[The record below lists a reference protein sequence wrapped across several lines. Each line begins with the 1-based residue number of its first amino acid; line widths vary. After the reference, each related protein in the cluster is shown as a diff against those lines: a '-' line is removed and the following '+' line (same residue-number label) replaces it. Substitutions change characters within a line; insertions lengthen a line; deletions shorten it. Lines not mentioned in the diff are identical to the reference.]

1 MILNLLQQF
10 QQANRGDRLGRIWA
24 TKNIDPNINPGKVNL
39 SKVLGK
45 CFSQADDADF
55 TGVMGGFAILDDKYY
70 AIGTDRVWRTS
81 GEEPGEGWAEVPSTP
96 TDCSSNSDIK
106 AFNGKVYIA
115 TNAAIGAALKAY
127 DTSSGWSTID
137 TLTNIE
143 TKIMTVYNNRLYIKD
158 TDETVISMSTAEA
171 LATSSSYTIDIN
183 ATTGENQLITKIE
196 AVSDGIW
203 IATIY
208 TDKTGGEMIFWD
220 GVTANVA
227 SARYKVPRGVLS
239 IAVKDDRPYI
249 IDSQGRLR
257 VFDGTT
263 FTEIDRLPIVDEE
276 LLDFADQ
283 NNTRFV
289 HPNGM
294 TVVNDEIY
302 ILVSNARDE
311 SGKDPVERMP
321 GGIWAYNSE
330 FGLYHKYSFVNSDIT
345 AATPTITDFG
355 QNEIYKVGALFPSS
369 AVGFGVA
376 LDDSSEVLASISF
389 TTNASSFVANDLAA
403 VAITNQANDIKK
415 AGYFVTAQLTAETF
429 DETWKEVIAVHDR
442 LKNSTDRIIIK
453 YRTYETDPIYGT
465 GTWAED
471 KRITSTAD
479 VSSLSAGDE
488 IEILRG
494 TGAGECLT
502 IDSISSTQIRFKENY
517 LSGMTGTC
525 RFRGQK
531 WKEIG
536 QQLNQDEHFLRRILD
551 ARPGAWVQF
560 KVFMIGTGKSPQL
573 IKLLSIS
580 SPNANTK

>member
-24 TKNIDPNINPGKVNL
+24 TKNIDPNINPGKVNI

-115 TNAAIGAALKAY
+115 TNAALGAALKAY
-127 DTSSGWSTID
+127 SVSGGWSTID
-137 TLTNIE
+137 TITNSK
-143 TKIMTVYNNRLYIKD
+143 TKRMTVFANRLYIKD
-158 TDETVISMSTAEA
+158 ADETIISMDTAET
-171 LATSSSYTIDIN
+171 LVTSGSNTIDIN

-196 AVSDGIW
+196 AVSNGIW

-208 TDKTGGEMIFWD
+208 TDKIGGEMIFWD
-220 GVTANVA
+220 GETENVA

-239 IAVKDDRPYI
+239 IAIKDDRPYI
-249 IDSQGRLR
+249 IDSQGSWR
-257 VFDGTT
+257 VFDGIT
-263 FTEIDRLPIVDEE
+263 FVEIGRLPIDDEE
-276 LLDFADQ
+276 LMDFADQ
-283 NNTRFV
+283 NDTRFI

-294 TVVNDEIY
+294 ITVGDEIY
-302 ILVSNARDE
+302 ALVSNKRDE
-311 SGKDPVERMP
+311 SGKDPIERMP
-321 GGIWAYNSE
+321 GGIWAFNKDY
-330 FGLYHKYSFVNSDIT
+330 GVYHKYSFVNSDIT
-345 AATPTITDFG
+345 ATTPTITDFG
-355 QNEIYKVGALFPSS
+355 QNEIYKVGALFQAS

-376 LDDSSEVLASISF
+376 LADSSEVLASLSF
-389 TTNASSFVANDLAA
+389 TTDASDMDDSIPVI
-403 VAITNQANDIKK
+403 AITNQANDIKK
-415 AGYFVTAQLTAETF
+415 AGYLVTAQLNTETF

-453 YRTYETDPIYGT
+453 YRTYESDPIYRT

-502 IDSISSTQIRFKENY
+502 IDSISSTQIRLKENY

-531 WKEIG
+531 WQEIG
-536 QQLNQDEHFLRRILD
+536 TQLNQDEQFLRKTLEGK
-551 ARPGAWVQF
+551 GAWVQF

-573 IKLLSIS
+573 IKLLSVS
-580 SPNANTK
+580 SAQANYK

>member
-1 MILNLLQQF
+1 MIIDFLQQF

-24 TKNIDPNINPGKVNL
+24 TKNIDPNINPGKVNI

-55 TGVMGGFAILDDKYY
+55 TGVMGGFTILDDKYY

-115 TNAAIGAALKAY
+115 TNAALTAALKSY

-137 TLTNIE
+137 TLTNGK

-208 TDKTGGEMIFWD
+208 TNKTGGEMIFWD

-294 TVVNDEIY
+294 SVVNDELY

-355 QNEIYKVGALFPSS
+355 QNEIYKVGALFPAS

-389 TTNASSFVANDLAA
+389 TTNASSFVDNDLAA

-551 ARPGAWVQF
+551 ARHGAWVQF